1 MPKYTPQRPQRE
13 ASYEGIHHGYD
24 AASVRQLDVYGNV
37 CEYNNND
44 QTTIYIFP
52 YILYTLSWEG
62 QYGGPMPISFL
73 CCIPCLVAVILEY
86 YHVIVWVVWTG
97 SDQDQLDI
105 DIDTID

>member
-44 QTTIYIFP
+44 QTTIYT
-52 YILYTLSWEG
+52 YIPIYPIHALMGGAVWGSHAHILSVLYPLS
-62 QYGGPMPISFL
+62 GGCDPGILSCDSL
-73 CCIPCLVAVILEY
+73 GCLDRIRSGP
-86 YHVIVWVVWTG
+86 TG
-97 SDQDQLDI
+97 H
-105 DIDTID
+105 